1 LRNWSF
7 VHDFASFFVIGS
19 IAICGG
25 LGIETIW
32 QWLDGKAG
40 TNGLRRGA
48 AIFTAIFLASLAWA
62 GFVRAEE
69 QRSQFLMLDGVAPEP
84 DNLIP
89 DLGRY
94 LGGIFPGN
102 TTILCN
108 FDPSYSPLSYYAKRE
123 IVRNL
128 ASAAEWNDARS
139 DTSESMGG
147 IVWLEAPS
155 AGEILESLPKGEVA
169 PVEIDGV
176 RFVVWKPAR

>member
-1 LRNWSF
+1 MTDDGEAGSGQTTLADAVAREVAAATSKLPPDQREALALADLLRLS
-7 VHDFASFFVIGS
+7 HDE
-19 IAICGG
+19 IARTLAIDPKAAG
-25 LGIETIW
+25 L
-32 QWLDGKAG
+32 LVARARLA
-40 TNGLRRGA
+40 LRA
-48 AIFTAIFLASLAWA
+48 A
-62 GFVRAEE
+62 R
-69 QRSQFLMLDGVAPEP
+69 RGVAPEP

-94 LGGIFPGN
+94 LGGIFPAN

-139 DTSESMGG
+139 DPSESMGG
-147 IVWLEAPS
+147 IVWLEAP
-155 AGEILESLPKGEVA
+155 AAREIVESLPKNEVA
-169 PVEIDGV
+169 PVEIDGI